1 MRPQVLLMTSKKAGV
16 AALTN
21 AGKIVVFAV
30 SMNSA
35 LYAATMDDYVTCF
48 LVYGALLQAAKN
60 AQHDGMLSYS
70 KPRVQTVLPY
80 IQENKDNPRAKEKL
94 RETANRLENEV
105 KDTFVTQATNAILA
119 GNPAKLKAVMPR
131 VFQCDKAFG
140 LSTLPLPLN
149 TKQTHP
155 YWNKFLQGMYGGC
168 LAKQRKSPSPFSDAQ
183 IKGYCQCM
191 TDNQAARGVDASS
204 SEETTGRII
213 KESHSACFA
222 SIQRRE

>member
-1 MRPQVLLMTSKKAGV
+1 MKY
-16 AALTN
+16 LTN
-21 AGKIVVFAV
+21 AARLIIFAFSMCSV
-30 SMNSA
+30 SH
-35 LYAATMDDYVTCF
+35 AATMDDYVTCF
-48 LVYGALLQAAKN
+48 LVYSALLQAAKN

-94 RETANRLENEV
+94 GETANRLENEI
-105 KDTFVTQATNAILA
+105 KDRFVMQATNAILA
-119 GNPAKLKAVMPR
+119 ENPVNLKAAMPR

-168 LAKQRKSPSPFSDAQ
+168 LAKQRKSPSPFSEAQ

-191 TDNQAARGVDASS
+191 MDHQAARGVDASS

-213 KESHSACFA
+213 KESHSMCFA
-222 SIQRRE
+222 SIQ